1 MPFLHQCLHFGIG
14 RQISAVLVYKLFL
27 RLGYYQ
33 CMGDKASYSVHTVIV
48 LAPTA
53 LDLSLYLA
61 IRARP
66 CLRFHN

>member
-1 MPFLHQCLHFGIG
+1 MSTFWYRSTDFSCAHVQ
-14 RQISAVLVYKLFL
+14 AVLAL
-27 RLGYYQ
+27 RYYQ

-53 LDLSLYLA
+53 LDPSLYLA